1 MGVLLVLP
9 TLDEEVGLAS
19 LLPEIL
25 DDARFEGFDLVVVD
39 GRSTDGTVG
48 IAGAHGVEVVIQHG
62 RGKGAAFRTAVD
74 LFLAGTWEAMAM
86 IDADGSYPPEALLQM
101 VPLMSTES
109 LVVGDR
115 LGGHLEEGSMSR
127 LNFLGNHALSGAA
140 SILNRYHAAD
150 VCSGCW
156 LMRRDLVHDLRL
168 NSTGF
173 EIEAEVFSAS
183 IAAGHRPHWMPIRY
197 RERRGAT
204 KLTSVVDGLLILR
217 KLVVRRLVVATKTRL

>member
-115 LGGHLEEGSMSR
+115 LGGLLEE
-127 LNFLGNHALSGAA
+127 A

-204 KLTSVVDGLLILR
+204 KLTSVVDGLRILR